1 MNIDHYLKLYY
12 NGLQENEA
20 ELEVDNVLG
29 VELDTLAQNG
39 VGTSVPEQSIQ
50 GRYIWIK
57 MVMCMCRKLYVCVI
71 ILWSPWAAF

>member
-39 VGTSVPEQSIQ
+39 VGTSVPEQSIIQ

-57 MVMCMCRKLYVCVI
+57 MVMCTCRKLYV
-71 ILWSPWAAF
+71 S